1 MSLDDDV
8 KVSAAPRRIT
18 DDVNIQQDFSALLEG
33 VGLAPEDTG
42 GAITF
47 TGADPILPS
56 NHRLGAIMAMGMMG
70 PAVATQIFY
79 RMRGGAEQDL
89 SVDLRRAVA
98 HINPLA
104 MFKPTVGGYPYQPYF
119 LEPSVNPLGFN
130 IFATKDDRWYLP
142 TAAYPS
148 AVPPWMELLK
158 ADLNKTAMANA
169 VAQWNALDLENAAAE
184 RGMIGAMCRTPE
196 EWYEHPQGEIL
207 ARTPFIEIVKIG
219 DSEPEL
225 PPLVDPSRPLS
236 GIKVAAFT
244 HVIAGPTC
252 PRTLAEQ
259 GAEVL
264 HMARPEYE
272 YDGLVQDTQLGFR
285 STWIDLEQAPYKAQ
299 ALQLLKRADVMVENF
314 RGRKVAQ
321 LGLSADE
328 VASVRPGIIYTS
340 LRAFGWDGPWAERGG
355 FDMDANC
362 TSGYAVLEGSE
373 NNPKLPPTVI
383 LNDFLAGYLMAM
395 GTVAALILRAKHGGS
410 YHVRCSLT
418 RFSMWYS
425 QLGVYDPAYVRETIQ
440 RPEHKPILQGGISFT
455 GAYGKQV
462 HLEPGIQFSKTP
474 GYWNVPGN
482 PVITPRGASQPEW
495 LGY

>member
-1 MSLDDDV
+1 MT
-8 KVSAAPRRIT
+8 KATAATPRIT
-18 DDVNIQQDFSALLEG
+18 DGVDIEADFRALLAG
-33 VGLAPEDTG
+33 VDLAPEDTG
-42 GAITF
+42 GHISF
-47 TGADPILPS
+47 TGEDPILPS

-70 PAVATQIFY
+70 PAAATQIFY
-79 RMRGGAEQDL
+79 RMRGGDAQDL
-89 SVDLRRAVA
+89 SVDLRRAVV

-104 MFKPTVGGYPYQPYF
+104 MFRPTAGGYPYQPYF
-119 LEPSVNPLGFN
+119 ADPRVNPLGFN
-130 IFATKDDRWYLP
+130 IFPTKDGRWYLP
-142 TAAYPS
+142 TAAYPG

-158 ADLNKTAMANA
+158 ADLNKDAMADA
-169 VAQWNALDLENAAAE
+169 IAGWNALELENAAAE
-184 RGMIGAMCRTPE
+184 RGMIGSMCRTPE
-196 EWYEHPQGEIL
+196 EWYAHPQGEIL
-207 ARTPFIEIVKIG
+207 ARTPMIEIVKIG

-225 PPLVDPSRPLS
+225 PALVDPSRPLS

-272 YDGLVQDTQLGFR
+272 YDALLQDTHVGFR
-285 STWIDLEQAPYKAQ
+285 STWIDLSQPAYKAT
-299 ALQLLKRADVMVENF
+299 ALQVLQGADVMVENF
-314 RGRKVAQ
+314 RGRKIAQ
-321 LGLSADE
+321 LGLSAEE
-328 VASVRPGIIYTS
+328 VASARPGIIYTS
-340 LRAFGWDGPWAERGG
+340 LRAFGWEGPWADRGG

-362 TSGYAVLEGSE
+362 TSGYAVLEGSASK
-373 NNPKLPPTVI
+373 PVLPPTVI

-425 QLGVYDPAYVRETIQ
+425 QLGLFDPAYVQDTIQ
-440 RPEHKPILQGGISFT
+440 KPDHKPVLQGGISFT
-455 GAYGKQV
+455 GAYGEQF

-474 GYWNVPGN
+474 GYWDVPGN
-482 PVITPRGASQPEW
+482 PVVAPRGASEPQW

>member
-1 MSLDDDV
+1 MV
-8 KVSAAPRRIT
+8 QTEEMPKRIT
-18 DDVNIQQDFSALLEG
+18 DGIDIQSDFRELLDG
-33 VGLAPEDTG
+33 VGLAPQDTG

-47 TGADPILPS
+47 AGEDPILPS

-70 PAVATQIFY
+70 PAAATQIFY
-79 RMRGGAEQDL
+79 RMRGGEEQDL
-89 SVDLRRAVA
+89 SVNLRRAVA

-104 MFKPTVGGYPYQPYF
+104 MFKPTAGGYPYQPYF
-119 LEPSVNPLGFN
+119 VDPKVNPLGFN
-130 IFATKDDRWYLP
+130 IFPTKDDRWYLP
-142 TAAYPS
+142 TAAYPA

-158 ADLNKTAMANA
+158 ADLNKTAMAEA
-169 VAQWNALDLENAAAE
+169 ILRWDALDLENAAAE
-184 RGMIGAMCRTPE
+184 RGMIGAMVRSPQ
-196 EWYEHPQGEIL
+196 EWYAHPQGEIL
-207 ARTPFIEIVKIG
+207 ARTPLIEIVKIG
-219 DSEPEL
+219 DSDPEL
-225 PPLVDPSRPLS
+225 PPLVDRSRPLS

-272 YDGLVQDTQLGFR
+272 YDALLQDTQVGFR
-285 STWIDLEQAPYKAQ
+285 STWIDLEQATYKAK
-299 ALQLLKRADVMVENF
+299 ALEVLEGADVMVENY
-314 RGRKVAQ
+314 RGRKIAE
-321 LGLSADE
+321 LGLSAE
-328 VASVRPGIIYTS
+328 QVASVRPGIIYTS
-340 LRAFGWDGPWAERGG
+340 LRAFGWEGPWEDRGG

-362 TSGYAVLEGSE
+362 TSGYAVLEGSAS
-373 NNPKLPPTVI
+373 NPKLPPTVI

-395 GTVAALILRAKHGGS
+395 GTVAALILRAKQGGS

-425 QLGVYDPAYVRETIQ
+425 QLGVFDPAYVQETIQ
-440 RPEHKPILQGGISFT
+440 QPDHKPILQEGISFT

-474 GYWNVPGN
+474 GYWNVPGH
-482 PVITPRGASQPEW
+482 PVVTPRGASDAEW